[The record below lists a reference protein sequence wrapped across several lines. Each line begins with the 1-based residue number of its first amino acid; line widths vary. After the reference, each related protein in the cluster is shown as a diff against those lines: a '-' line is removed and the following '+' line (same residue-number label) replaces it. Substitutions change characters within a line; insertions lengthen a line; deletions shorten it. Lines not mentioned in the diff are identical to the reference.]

1 MTKKSFKT
9 AIGKFDQERWD
20 SIVRLRHS
28 VLLAIEEF
36 LVSKKYLKVTTSS
49 LVNVAGS
56 CENPFASF
64 ELPYYGNRKA
74 HLSQSAQIQLENM
87 VHRGNGTSVYTVN
100 NSFREEDHNDPDPAQ
115 AGRRISEFTL
125 IEPERMVKATTPD
138 DALKQL
144 IKEEEEVIK
153 HVLKK
158 VLKENEKEIKILGGD
173 IELLKKSLKSQFKVI
188 TYEEAIA
195 LLNKRGGK
203 FKYYLKNGKT
213 IKEHTGKEYVYGD
226 DFGIR
231 EERVILEEFNFVPT
245 FVTHFPREMKFFNM
259 KQREDG
265 VTYSADLLMWKMG
278 ETIGSAVR
286 ECDPKI
292 ALKHL
297 KESKIGDYLKDRE
310 LKPEEV
316 FGEYFSALKD
326 SSIKMTIGYG
336 IGFERLIGNII
347 QSNDI
352 LNTMQH
358 NPIAPGIR

>member
-20 SIVRLRHS
+20 SIVKLRHS

-56 CENPFASF
+56 CENPFVSF

-158 VLKENEKEIKILGGD
+158 VLKDNKKEIQILGGD
-173 IELLKKSLKSQFKVI
+173 IKLLEKSVKSKFKVI

-195 LLNKRGGK
+195 LLNKMGGK
-203 FKYYLKNGKT
+203 FKYYVKNGKT
-213 IKEHTGKEYVYGD
+213 VKESTGEKYAHGD

-231 EERVILEEFNFVPT
+231 EERVILEKFDLVPT
-245 FVTHFPREMKFFNM
+245 FVTHFPKEMKFFNM

-265 VTYSADLLMWKMG
+265 ITYSADLIMWKMG

-292 ALKHL
+292 ALKQL
-297 KESKIGDYLKDRE
+297 RE
-310 LKPEEV
+310 LQVGVYLRDRGLDPKEI
-316 FGEYFSALKD
+316 FGEYFNSLKD

-358 NPIAPGIR
+358 NPIAPGPR